1 MWRKLSFDL
10 SRYVTTFV
18 RFSSVDLKTK
28 LFEAQFE
35 VILINRLGEVL
46 FLSAVDAD
54 GVD

>member
-10 SRYVTTFV
+10 SRYVTTVV

-35 VILINRLGEVL
+35 VILISPSRRSIVSVSG
-46 FLSAVDAD
+46 
-54 GVD
+54 